1 MEPFAVMDCALI
13 TVATGRRALNLREL
27 AENLREVD
35 ADSIY
40 HHFWGALLRPGFDQ
54 PEFNNDFAAWARHGL
69 HDHVLA
75 ERLAVVDPAD
85 YGDLEELRRDLLDII
100 EERLDE
106 REFVPWARPDQQFNF
121 LTAVLVVFDTH
132 VRLAEPGELPAAVAA
147 MSLGSVFYH
156 FIDARRREPMGQDDF
171 RAWLCGADGRYRDLC
186 AALGAVD
193 PSFSA
198 LSETRGRLAALFAA
212 HLGGGQA

>member
-1 MEPFAVMDCALI
+1 
-13 TVATGRRALNLREL
+13 
-27 AENLREVD
+27 
-35 ADSIY
+35 
-40 HHFWGALLRPGFDQ
+40 
-54 PEFNNDFAAWARHGL
+54 
-69 HDHVLA
+69 
-75 ERLAVVDPAD
+75 
-85 YGDLEELRRDLLDII
+85 
-100 EERLDE
+100 
-106 REFVPWARPDQQFNF
+106 
-121 LTAVLVVFDTH
+121 
-132 VRLAEPGELPAAVAA
+132 